1 VESCPAASP
10 LQAMS
15 FAQRLAKK
23 ADEFEARKKAEEQKR
38 DAEEAAKIHAWVS
51 GWQKKD
57 NIFASIKNNKTL
69 EKNAEFDKCK
79 LKGHLFIF
87 CVSLSCVHSLL
98 KYGPSNLWI
107 GCGSGKQSIVPF
119 CSQHD
124 GIQGCERAGSNQGSM
139 RQSQ

>member
-1 VESCPAASP
+1 MEWRCLAAASP

-38 DAEEAAKIHAWVS
+38 DAEEAAQIHAWVS

-57 NIFASIKNNKTL
+57 TIFASIKNNKTL

-79 LKGHLFIF
+79 LKGHLNIF
-87 CVSLSCVHSLL
+87 FLCLPIMCAQFVKVWT
-98 KYGPSNLWI
+98 KQFVDWLWQWEANCCAI
-107 GCGSGKQSIVPF
+107 LWS
-119 CSQHD
+119 
-124 GIQGCERAGSNQGSM
+124 E
-139 RQSQ
+139 